1 MEVTN
6 MKKIYIA
13 EMESISGK
21 TVFNCDLCV
30 AMGFD
35 VDTVTTEA
43 GRYYRHLTKGER
55 ADLRI
60 RIDEMEYDG
69 DEDMDVDEDLILW
82 EAGAYNIGYV
92 PADESSDD

>member
-1 MEVTN
+1 
-6 MKKIYIA
+6 MKKIYWA

-21 TVFNCDLCV
+21 TEFCCDLCV
-30 AMGFD
+30 AVGFNLES
-35 VDTVTTEA
+35 VTAEA
-43 GRYYRHLTKGER
+43 ESYYRHLTKSER

-69 DEDMDVDEDLILW
+69 DEDADIDDDLILW